1 MRRLVLAALLAS
13 PAVYAD
19 NLGQPTTALLYWQL
33 PLGALEKRDAASAFG
48 FRLDQARDKESV
60 VLNRP
65 IMDVRFNERG
75 FHSLALRGT
84 VLHQNQ
90 TVSGGP
96 APEINWWIVG
106 PILGA
111 AAVFVANEERKSR
124 QAAPTNPLVCPG
136 TVVAGNRCV
145 GGAGLGN

>member
-1 MRRLVLAALLAS
+1 MRRLLLATLLAS

-19 NLGQPTTALLYWQL
+19 NLGQPTTALLYWRM

-48 FRLDQARDKESV
+48 FRLDQTNDKQSV
-60 VLNRP
+60 VLNKP

-75 FHSLALRGT
+75 FHSLALRGA

-90 TVSGGP
+90 PASASGGP

-106 PILGA
+106 PIIGGA
-111 AAVFVANEERKSR
+111 TLFVANEERKLKQQSS
-124 QAAPTNPLVCPG
+124 QQSNTSCFNPIS
-136 TVVAGNRCV
+136 
-145 GGAGLGN
+145 GAGKC